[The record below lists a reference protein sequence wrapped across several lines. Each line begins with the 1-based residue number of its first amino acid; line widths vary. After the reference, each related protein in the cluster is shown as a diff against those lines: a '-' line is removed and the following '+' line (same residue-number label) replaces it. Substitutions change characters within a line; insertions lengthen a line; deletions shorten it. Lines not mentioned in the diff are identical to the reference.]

1 MTGLY
6 PLDPEQVDY
15 SKCVK
20 DQQVREIENA
30 EELTIDDCGLLHL
43 RTGRRFLEHDKLQ
56 MFESQ
61 YGGEWLGDVEDTSL
75 FLLWS
80 KLQDL
85 LSMICQVKIFKKQAT
100 QVMPFKKQATQV
112 MPFKTQATQVMPFKM
127 QATQVMPFKKQ
138 ATQVM
143 PFKTQATQVMPFKMQ
158 ATQVMPFK
166 KQATQVIPFQLKI
179 LQLNFFIPMIH
190 VLHLLAIA
198 WQITLNH
205 HMKPLQQLI
214 LLVTHPMLL

>member
-6 PLDPEQVDY
+6 PLDPEQIDY

-43 RTGRRFLEHDKLQ
+43 RTGRRFLEERIGHDKLQ

-112 MPFKTQATQVMPFKM
+112 MPFKT
-127 QATQVMPFKKQ
+127 Q